1 MAIDRATLIVRWP
14 EFTPLPSTQ
23 VDAATAAMDRDI
35 AADFGGTALI
45 REDYGLL
52 RACDSLAI
60 SPSGR
65 AARLSEPGKITTY
78 AVKVAEYERANLSGN
93 VLF

>member
-14 EFTPLPSTQ
+14 EFASLPDAQ
-23 VDAATAAMDRDI
+23 IDAAAAAMDRDT
-35 AADFGGTALI
+35 AADFGGSALI

-65 AARLSEPGKITTY
+65 KARLSAPGKATVY
-78 AVKVAEYERANLSGN
+78 AVKLEEYERANLSGN